1 MIHYYQ
7 GGGAMTKI
15 YKSNVMEGINQKAIE
30 LANEYDVSVEI
41 AEQAIYAAITDL
53 LITEDTELVSQA
65 VGNLRWLESRLKEG

>member
-1 MIHYYQ
+1 
-7 GGGAMTKI
+7 MTKI